1 MKPQLMTENKTFH
14 LGKHNFLSFFPPEI
28 IPFIYKDIVI

>member
-1 MKPQLMTENKTFH
+1 MKPQLKTENKTFH
-14 LGKHNFLSFFPPEI
+14 LGKHNFLPFPPEI